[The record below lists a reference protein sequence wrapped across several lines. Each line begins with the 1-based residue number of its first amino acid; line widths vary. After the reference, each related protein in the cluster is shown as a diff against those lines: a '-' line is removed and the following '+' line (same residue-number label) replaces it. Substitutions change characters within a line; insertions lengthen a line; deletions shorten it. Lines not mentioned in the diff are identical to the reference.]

1 MRWEQHKKKTIV
13 SVVFALFV
21 VTGTYNA
28 VVINSESLISSTDVR
43 FVKRL
48 DEIYGVTKTGNR
60 NTASVQWQKIP
71 TISSAPIRT
80 ANRFQPQPS
89 NSSGDGFSNFASEVV
104 IPAAA
109 VQESLSLTLNEVVN
123 PKRWPSGLPN
133 GQFSGTLS
141 TNNGVIEGL
150 NVSLPNGEG
159 VAVSFSEMSGNVF
172 EYDLN
177 NEVYSGMMYQV
188 DRNSYMVTLTN
199 GPLEGTRLRFLGEP
213 SQDEKDVIEAQVAE
227 SASQAIGN
235 TEGNLPEINDQ
246 QAQQMGQS
254 EQIASAAPAEPNSTE
269 AISYGSVEP
278 QAEVAETIQAE
289 EAPQEL
295 QAQNDNSEAAM

>member
-1 MRWEQHKKKTIV
+1 MRWEQHKKKTIG

-48 DEIYGVTKTGNR
+48 DEIYGVTKAGNR

-80 ANRFQPQPS
+80 ATRFQPQASAP
-89 NSSGDGFSNFASEVV
+89 SGDGFNNFAPEVV

-133 GQFSGTLS
+133 GQFSGSLS

-159 VAVSFSEMSGNVF
+159 VSVSFSEMSGNVF

-177 NEVYSGMMYQV
+177 NEIYSGMMYQV
-188 DRNSYMVTLTN
+188 DQNSYMVTLTN

-213 SQDEKDVIEAQVAE
+213 SQEEKDVIEAQVAE
-227 SASQAIGN
+227 SAIQATGN
-235 TEGNLPEINDQ
+235 TDGNLPEVNDQ
-246 QAQQMGQS
+246 QAQEMGQA
-254 EQIASAAPAEPNSTE
+254 EQVASTQPEPNSTE
-269 AISYGSVEP
+269 AISYGTVEP
-278 QAEVAETIQAE
+278 QPEVAETVQSE

-295 QAQNDNSEAAM
+295 QAQNDNSEAAL

>member
-80 ANRFQPQPS
+80 ASRFQPQHS

-133 GQFSGTLS
+133 GQERSAQEQYCQACA
-141 TNNGVIEGL
+141 NEQENVIATHNCDEC
-150 NVSLPNGEG
+150 
-159 VAVSFSEMSGNVF
+159 
-172 EYDLN
+172 
-177 NEVYSGMMYQV
+177 
-188 DRNSYMVTLTN
+188 
-199 GPLEGTRLRFLGEP
+199 GPLC
-213 SQDEKDVIEAQVAE
+213 QV
-227 SASQAIGN
+227 
-235 TEGNLPEINDQ
+235 
-246 QAQQMGQS
+246 
-254 EQIASAAPAEPNSTE
+254 
-269 AISYGSVEP
+269 
-278 QAEVAETIQAE
+278 
-289 EAPQEL
+289 
-295 QAQNDNSEAAM
+295 